1 MPAAD
6 PSLVLITTAHREGSS
21 GPSQDRVFVGTRS
34 VVVLDGAAGPAPWD
48 YDGGSD
54 ADRLGIELM
63 RQLEVTPSIDL
74 GVALKRALAGEESPS
89 TAVSIVRWSDV
100 DVDVLVLGT
109 SPVVARR
116 RDGRVDALREHRL
129 SPDRALSASWP
140 AAQLDCVAVMTDGVA
155 AGVEVYGA
163 PADWATAVAIAAD
176 SPQALVNAVHA
187 TEESDPDGGTWPRRR
202 RHDDKAIAVITFARS
217 Q

>member
-34 VVVLDGAAGPAPWD
+34 VVVLDGAPGPGPRGD
-48 YDGGSD
+48 DGGPD
-54 ADRLGIELM
+54 ADHLGIELM

-74 GVALKRALAGEESPS
+74 AVALKRALAGDPSPA

-100 DVDVLVLGT
+100 DVDVLVVGT

-116 RDGRVDALREHRL
+116 LDGQVEALLSRDNVVCT
-129 SPDRALSASWP
+129 SWP
-140 AAQLDCVAVMTDGVA
+140 AARLDCV
-155 AGVEVYGA
+155 
-163 PADWATAVAIAAD
+163 
-176 SPQALVNAVHA
+176 
-187 TEESDPDGGTWPRRR
+187 
-202 RHDDKAIAVITFARS
+202 
-217 Q
+217 